1 LRDGYVTGLEP
12 GTNYPNPRPFEQ
24 ARGRVVTMPPGGRY
38 VAETVLEV
46 LADPDEIVA
55 VEAEIR
61 QLQARVQP
69 AIHPRPVEPFAPA
82 S

>member
-1 LRDGYVTGLEP
+1 LEP

-24 ARGRVVTMPPGGRY
+24 ARGRVVTLPPGGRY
-38 VAETVLEV
+38 VAETILEI
-46 LADPDEIVA
+46 LATPREVTE

-61 QLQARVQP
+61 RIQARVQP
-69 AIHPRPVEPFAPA
+69 TIHKQPVEPFAPA